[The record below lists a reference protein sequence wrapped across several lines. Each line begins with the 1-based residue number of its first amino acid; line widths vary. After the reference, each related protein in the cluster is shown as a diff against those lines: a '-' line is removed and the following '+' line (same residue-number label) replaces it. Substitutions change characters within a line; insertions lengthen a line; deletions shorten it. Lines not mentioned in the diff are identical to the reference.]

1 MTLYIEVLYTDIH
14 NNEYTYFCD
23 YVKHSIFHTQVFLFL
38 CRLYPVK
45 FCRKKSLGKSIYFF
59 FLVIN
64 PSLVFFI
71 SIIPFFKK
79 LSKNKN
85 KIMLPT
91 WHFEQLKK
99 SYLSANRAN
108 KIL

>member
-59 FLVIN
+59 SWLLTLRWFFSFPLFPFLRSF
-64 PSLVFFI
+64 P
-71 SIIPFFKK
+71 
-79 LSKNKN
+79 
-85 KIMLPT
+85 KI
-91 WHFEQLKK
+91 
-99 SYLSANRAN
+99 
-108 KIL
+108 KIK